1 MYPGVYWVYR
11 VSVGTVCVA
20 RCGTRCRRTSVSTLC
35 VWVSVPRC
43 VPVVY
48 HVSVGTVCVARCG
61 TCRRHTSVS
70 TLCVWVSVPRC
81 VLGVPVVYR
90 ASIGTVC
97 VARCGTRRRHTSVSR
112 PSRVIRAS
120 CCRSPSPAI
129 GSSAD
134 HRTARYSYELTSLT
148 FHPHL
153 HSLWVVVR
161 YDTRT
166 KRKKW
171 KREKLKGKKADV
183 LRNIGRQSGES
194 VQESVLKKKR
204 KAMAGRI
211 CRKGRF

>member
-1 MYPGVYWVYR
+1 MCRCGTDTSTSYKCIN
-11 VSVGTVCVA
+11 TVCVSE
-20 RCGTRCRRTSVSTLC
+20 CTQVCTGCTVCQQV
-35 VWVSVPRC
+35 RC
-43 VPVVY
+43 VLLGVEQ
-48 HVSVGTVCVARCG
+48 TRQ
-61 TCRRHTSVS
+61 RHTSVS

-90 ASIGTVC
+90 ASIGTAC
-97 VARCGTRRRHTSVSR
+97 VARCGTRRRRTSVSR

-148 FHPHL
+148 FRPHL

-166 KRKKW
+166 KRKKV
-171 KREKLKGKKADV
+171 E
-183 LRNIGRQSGES
+183 
-194 VQESVLKKKR
+194 KR
-204 KAMAGRI
+204 KTKR
-211 CRKGRF
+211 